1 MFTKIPGGRE
11 LQAYKPF
18 NLGALLAEA
27 DTGVVGTWLTVAVIT
42 LHPGLIFCL
51 TLAKGF
57 IIFSYLGFRINLE
70 GRFYLQSYFIEEETG
85 RLNSWADR
93 GSCRLGLCQMGLAS
107 GTWPLL
113 PLVLGV
119 PVFTSSFWCLFE
131 SVTTGLAHGMPLRR
145 RCSCWREFKAMLT
158 GMILRLT

>member
-27 DTGVVGTWLTVAVIT
+27 DTRVVGTWLTVAVIT

-70 GRFYLQSYFIEEETG
+70 GRFYLQSYFIEEETEADLTCG
-85 RLNSWADR
+85 QTEEVAGWVCTRWA
-93 GSCRLGLCQMGLAS
+93 
-107 GTWPLL
+107 WPRAHGHCC
-113 PLVLGV
+113 PCPG
-119 PVFTSSFWCLFE
+119 CLFLLLL
-131 SVTTGLAHGMPLRR
+131 SGACLNL
-145 RCSCWREFKAMLT
+145 
-158 GMILRLT
+158 